1 MFLDFI
7 FRIFQAA
14 VNPGKR
20 KMNDFDEFCGV
31 QEAPPVIEE
40 SGFGSPREDSS
51 VYGAGFGPFG
61 SRGDD
66 SSVYGA
72 GFGPALARGR
82 EVPEAPAVI
91 EESGF
96 GSPGERPGSMRQ
108 RHGSIRQR
116 PSRTRRCCPNSPV
129 LSELA
134 PVGTPTPHLLT
145 RAFPSHRMAVECVY
159 VG

>member
-1 MFLDFI
+1 M
-7 FRIFQAA
+7 
-14 VNPGKR
+14 
-20 KMNDFDEFCGV
+20 
-31 QEAPPVIEE
+31 APPVSEE
-40 SGFGSPREDSS
+40 SGFGSP
-51 VYGAGFGPFG
+51 
-61 SRGDD
+61 GDD

-72 GFGPALARGR
+72 GSGPAVGARR

-134 PVGTPTPHLLT
+134 PVGTPNPHLLT
-145 RAFPSHRMAVECVY
+145 RAFPSHRMAVPFVCVCVCVS
-159 VG
+159 VGLTVFY